1 MKSIKIIAT
10 GKHLPKTKIDNYY
23 LAKKLGTTQ
32 DYIYK
37 RTGLQIFT

>member
-23 LAKKLGTTQ
+23 RAKKLGGGE
-32 DYIYK
+32 DYGFNGSGIQG
-37 RTGLQIFT
+37 R